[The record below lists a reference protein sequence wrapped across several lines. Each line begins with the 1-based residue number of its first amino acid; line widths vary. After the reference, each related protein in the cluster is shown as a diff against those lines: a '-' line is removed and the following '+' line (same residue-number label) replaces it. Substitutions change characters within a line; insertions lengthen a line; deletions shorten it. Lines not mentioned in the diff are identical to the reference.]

1 MNREI
6 LNYLLG
12 RILLSFTRRKY
23 SLWRVKWLCLY
34 LMRYCRDGNKCRQE
48 VYNLDKGDFLCD
60 KSMVNIKQMV
70 TLQSLMAHQSLT
82 MNHWYYFGPRTS
94 SCRSCW
100 KTIISFVRTPVA
112 KSNKSN
118 HLVR

>member
-6 LNYLLG
+6 FNYLLG
-12 RILLSFTRRKY
+12 RILLSFPRRKY

-70 TLQSLMAHQSLT
+70 TLQSLMSPQSLT
-82 MNHWYYFGPRTS
+82 MNHWYYSGPRTS
-94 SCRSCW
+94 YCRRYW
-100 KTIISFVRTPVA
+100 QPTKSFARTPVA
-112 KSNKSN
+112 KPNKSI